1 MTEQALRTLV
11 VDDEEL
17 AVRRLVVLCAEIPG
31 IDIVGTESD
40 GRRAIEAIRRHQPAL
55 VLLDISMPELDG
67 LAVARFADLLP
78 IRPAVV
84 FCTASEQ
91 HALAAFELAA
101 VDYLLKPVSVERLSR
116 AVDRARLLLP
126 AGKSHTPPA
135 GSPVDSIWVPH
146 RGAMLRIPTID
157 IDRIEAERDYMRIH
171 AGGASYLLLETITR
185 LEGLL
190 DPDRFIRLRR
200 SVIVRRDQ
208 VAGLRHAGAGL
219 WEATLRD
226 GTAIRIGGT
235 FLRSVKAM
243 VEQRT

>member
-1 MTEQALRTLV
+1 MTEQALRTLI

-31 IDIVGTESD
+31 VDVVGTESD

-67 LAVARFADLLP
+67 LAVARSADMLAIP
-78 IRPAVV
+78 PAVV

-116 AVDRARLLLP
+116 AVDRARLLGP
-126 AGKSHTPPA
+126 AGKSHTLSA
-135 GSPVDSIWVPH
+135 RSPLDSIWVPH
-146 RGAMLRIPTID
+146 RGAMVRIRTID
-157 IDRIEAERDYMRIH
+157 IERIEAERDYMRIH

-185 LEGLL
+185 LEALL
-190 DPDRFIRLRR
+190 DPERFIRLRR

-208 VAGLRHAGAGL
+208 LAGLRHAGAGI
-219 WEATLRD
+219 WEVAIRD
-226 GTAIRIGGT
+226 GTAIRIGAT
-235 FLRSVKAM
+235 FLRGVKAM
-243 VEQRT
+243 MER